1 MNPIVNFSLHC
12 YQICEINKNQLHGK
26 RIVSGPVRFRLS
38 IFCRGGCSR
47 AVLFDDNHLWL
58 ILGWVRISAEMKTG
72 LGLGQGWVLRDK
84 TLDAGIKNSHFS
96 ISWSPIFKWW
106 CTASVSMYCKCN
118 IVLLCFARRPF
129 LGKPLSFQPFTNQS
143 ENPAANKDTM
153 TGQCTSAMGWRD

>member
-38 IFCRGGCSR
+38 IFCRGGCSS

-58 ILGWVRISAEMKTG
+58 ILGWVRISAEMITG

-106 CTASVSMYCKCN
+106 CTASVSMYATLSCSA
-118 IVLLCFARRPF
+118 LLGDLFWVYPYPF
-129 LGKPLSFQPFTNQS
+129 
-143 ENPAANKDTM
+143 NPSQIRVKIQQQTK
-153 TGQCTSAMGWRD
+153 TQWQVSAPHKIELNDC

>member
-38 IFCRGGCSR
+38 IFCRGGCSS

-72 LGLGQGWVLRDK
+72 LGLGQGWVFGDK
-84 TLDAGIKNSHFS
+84 TLHAGFKNSHFS
-96 ISWSPIFKWW
+96 SKENIFVGKKSLNSLFFVRGGHALHNVTNNVSVCVSISNMKQF
-106 CTASVSMYCKCN
+106 
-118 IVLLCFARRPF
+118 
-129 LGKPLSFQPFTNQS
+129 
-143 ENPAANKDTM
+143 D
-153 TGQCTSAMGWRD
+153 